1 MNNKKTFTLL
11 ITLGIVGSAI
21 LSACQ
26 SAANQATPVPQTTE
40 TAGTAATASV
50 QAGEGPAKVVSQFL
64 TAIKQ
69 ESSGQQ
75 SLIFLSQAMQAD
87 VESRN
92 LLLDVVGIQEVY
104 PSFDV
109 KPAEIS
115 PDGQHAMVEAILN
128 FADPIQR
135 NFALIQENGAWR
147 INTIIAYAVP
157 PVNVSQ
163 EDVAAA
169 ETILSF
175 TQDLQNNDSSSAWNL
190 LTPNA
195 QEPLTEADIEADAK
209 GAKQIAATTIDLI
222 IADQNRLVYAVT
234 YWVAPDPANPSDW
247 VQGSNLRWFEMVPV
261 EGQWL
266 INEIADTPIE

>member
-1 MNNKKTFTLL
+1 MKNKKTFTLL

-26 SAANQATPVPQTTE
+26 SAAKQSTAVPQTTE
-40 TAGTAATASV
+40 TAGIPAGV
-50 QAGEGPAKVVSQFL
+50 QAGEDPAQVVSQFL
-64 TAIKQ
+64 TTLKQ

-109 KPAEIS
+109 APAETS
-115 PDGQHAMVEAILN
+115 PDGQHAMVEATLN

-135 NFALIQENGAWR
+135 NFALIKENGAWR
-147 INTIIAYAVP
+147 INTVIAYAVP
-157 PVNVSQ
+157 PASVSQ

-169 ETILSF
+169 EAILSF

-209 GAKQIAATTIDLI
+209 GAKQITATTINLVV
-222 IADQNRLVYAVT
+222 ADQNRLVYAVT
-234 YWVAPDPANPSDW
+234 FWVTPDPANPSDW
-247 VQGSNLRWFEMVPV
+247 VKGSNLRWFEMAPV
-261 EGQWL
+261 DGNWL

>member
-1 MNNKKTFTLL
+1 MKNKKTFTLL

-26 SAANQATPVPQTTE
+26 GAANQTTPVPQTTE
-40 TAGTAATASV
+40 TVGTAASAGV
-50 QAGEGPAKVVSQFL
+50 QAGEDPAQVVSQFL
-64 TAIKQ
+64 TTLKQ
-69 ESSGQQ
+69 ETSDQQ

-157 PVNVSQ
+157 PASVSQ

-169 ETILSF
+169 ETIISF
-175 TQDLQNNDSSSAWNL
+175 TQDLQNNDSSSAWSL

-209 GAKQIAATTIDLI
+209 GAKQITATTIDLVV
-222 IADQNRLVYAVT
+222 ADQNRLVYAVT
-234 YWVAPDPANPSDW
+234 FWVTPDPANPSDW
-247 VQGSNLRWFEMVPV
+247 VKGSNLRWFEMAPV
-261 EGQWL
+261 DGNWL